1 MTTRSGQIR
10 RERWTGRPPI
20 GYQQGHKGG
29 RLSTNTQEQ
38 DGGRDGGPFLLAKVL
53 ADTLVTTIGRPRREG
68 ARAGAPDASGD
79 GSGDGAGAA
88 RPATCRDCGEAA
100 YWHRTVRGKWILMEP
115 GPRPVHTV
123 PAGQRWRVAADGTAV
138 NLGSASPTDTCRIS
152 HFSVCPG
159 RGA

>member
-10 RERWTGRPPI
+10 RERWTGHPSI

-29 RLSTNTQEQ
+29 KLSTNTQEQ

-68 ARAGAPDASGD
+68 AAAPDASG
-79 GSGDGAGAA
+79 GEAGGEAGAGAG

-123 PAGQRWRVAADGTAV
+123 PAGQRWRVAGDGTAV